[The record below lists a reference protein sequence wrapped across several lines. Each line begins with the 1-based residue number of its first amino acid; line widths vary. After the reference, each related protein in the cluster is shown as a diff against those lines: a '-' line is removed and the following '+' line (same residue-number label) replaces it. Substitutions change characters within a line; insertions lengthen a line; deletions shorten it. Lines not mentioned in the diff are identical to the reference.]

1 VVSRAILILR
11 RKWTD
16 EGGNLYEIVIWK
28 VDRSTLYPEAVRYRL
43 AFIRSGEERPA
54 LLYDNHHPKGHHRH
68 VGRDEEAYAFTT
80 ARQLVTDFVAHA
92 AALAGEVK

>member
-1 VVSRAILILR
+1 VSRASLILR

-16 EGGNLYEIVIWK
+16 ESGNLYEIVIWK
-28 VDRSTLYPEAVRYRL
+28 VDGSTLYPEAVRYRL

-68 VGRDEEAYAFTT
+68 VAGDEEAYAFTT
-80 ARQLVTDFVAHA
+80 ARQLVADFVAHA
-92 AALAGEVK
+92 AVLAGEVK

>member
-1 VVSRAILILR
+1 MARASLILR

-16 EGGNLYEIVIWK
+16 ESENLYEIVIWR
-28 VDRSTLYPEAVRYRL
+28 VDRSSLYPEAVRYRL

-68 VGRDEEAYAFTT
+68 VGRDEEPYAFTT
-80 ARQLVTDFVAHA
+80 ASQLIADFVAQA
-92 AALAGEVK
+92 AVLAGEVK